1 MTTTSRLAK
10 QVVQTAKCLNVMN
23 ERAQAKL
30 AALLESRPMYT
41 LFDPAPS
48 HPYDRLSTDTPELV
62 EKHDYIV
69 AALLDMEMGSG
80 NLREELDK
88 IQAHRMYDEI
98 ELDADVD
105 RLRLLAGIDAASITA
120 KDIADSVLS
129 LFRHCDGITD
139 STKLSALKH
148 RLEQQHEKQH
158 VKNHIEVPFLNI
170 TPECRS
176 ALNAVKSL
184 CNLLMT
190 LTVNGV
196 LVGSQVDAKQAPR
209 FLKL

>member
-1 MTTTSRLAK
+1 MTTASRLAK
-10 QVVQTAKCLNVMN
+10 QVLQAAKCVDVVYVKA
-23 ERAQAKL
+23 EEKL
-30 AALLESRPMYT
+30 AALLATRPSYV
-41 LFDPAPS
+41 LFEPAPT
-48 HPYDRLSTDTPELV
+48 HPYTSLV
-62 EKHDYIV
+62 CDAEHLVKQHDEIV

-88 IQAHRMYDEI
+88 IQAHRIYDDI

-105 RLRLLAGIDAASITA
+105 RLRLLTGIDAESITA
-120 KDIADSVLS
+120 KDIADSALS
-129 LFRHCDGITD
+129 LFRNCDGITD
-139 STKLSALKH
+139 STKLSSLKH

>member
-10 QVVQTAKCLNVMN
+10 QVVQTAKCLDVVHD
-23 ERAQAKL
+23 RAQAKL
-30 AALLESRPMYT
+30 AALHESRPAYT
-41 LFDPAPS
+41 LFDPAPE
-48 HPYDRLSTDTPELV
+48 HPYDSLVVSTSNLI
-62 EKHDYIV
+62 KQHDDIV

-98 ELDADVD
+98 ELDVDVD
-105 RLRLLAGIDAASITA
+105 RLRLLTGIDTASIAA
-120 KDIADSVLS
+120 KDIADSALA
-129 LFRHCDGITD
+129 LFYRCDGITD

-158 VKNHIEVPFLNI
+158 VKNHIEMPFLSI

-184 CNLLMT
+184 CKLLIA

-196 LVGSQVDAKQAPR
+196 LVSSQVDAKQAPR

>member
-1 MTTTSRLAK
+1 MTTESRLAK
-10 QVVQTAKCLNVMN
+10 QVLQTAKCVDVVNAKA
-23 ERAQAKL
+23 EEKL
-30 AALLESRPMYT
+30 AALLATRPSYV
-41 LFDPAPS
+41 LFEPAPT
-48 HPYDRLSTDTPELV
+48 HPYTSLV
-62 EKHDYIV
+62 CDAEHLVKQHDEIV

-88 IQAHRMYDEI
+88 IQAHRIYDDI

-105 RLRLLAGIDAASITA
+105 RLRLLTGIDAESITA
-120 KDIADSVLS
+120 KDIADSALA

-139 STKLSALKH
+139 STKLSSLKWS
-148 RLEQQHEKQH
+148 LEQQHEKQH

-184 CNLLMT
+184 CNLLME